1 MSMKPDA
8 NRSKAILAL
17 KRAIE
22 DTFDEGKWVELG
34 YLTDSLDIIEGHAR
48 LLRSLHFGDDDYGES
63 IFHVLPSILG
73 ERFENLQRVEEFVGL
88 EEWLL
93 RHDPQLHAE
102 LYGGMPVPLEEI
114 EKAGEIHDV
123 FELNQQIARI
133 RRSIPGD
140 PALAVG
146 SAKEL
151 LETVMKT
158 ILAEYGCSTDSDDI
172 PALLKR
178 VQKVLALHPKTVPPS
193 IPRSKL
199 LHRTLS
205 NLGQV
210 VIGVGQLRN
219 LVGTGHGR
227 SKGPQIEPVHA
238 RLVVNAAATI
248 AIYLMEIWEQQRTP

>member
-1 MSMKPDA
+1 MKPDA

-22 DTFDEGKWVELG
+22 DTFDDGRWLELG
-34 YLTDSLDIIEGHAR
+34 YLTDSVDIIQGHPR
-48 LLRSLHFGDDDYGES
+48 LLKSLFFGDDDYGEN

-73 ERFENLQRVEEFVGL
+73 ERFENLRRVEGFVGL

-114 EKAGEIHDV
+114 ERAGEIHDV
-123 FELNQQIARI
+123 VELNQQIARI
-133 RRSIPGD
+133 RRSIPDD

-178 VQKVLALHPKTVPPS
+178 VQKVLALDPKAVPPG

-199 LHRTLS
+199 LRRTLS
-205 NLGQV
+205 NLAQV
-210 VIGVGQLRN
+210 VIDVDELRN

-227 SKGPQIEPVHA
+227 TKGPQIDPVHA

-248 AIYLMEIWEQQRTP
+248 ATYLLEIWEKQRSL